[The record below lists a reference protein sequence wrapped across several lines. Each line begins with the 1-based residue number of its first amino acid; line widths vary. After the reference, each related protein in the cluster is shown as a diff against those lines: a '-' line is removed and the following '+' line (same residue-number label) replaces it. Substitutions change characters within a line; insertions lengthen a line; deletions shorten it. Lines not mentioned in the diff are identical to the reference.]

1 MGLAPFFPASAQT
14 AVVGV
19 TPAAT
24 APDSTANDDQET
36 LIRKVLIVGD
46 SMTGWMAERLNAYG
60 VRDGF
65 EVATVV
71 WDGSTIRK
79 WGASPRLAQIV
90 AEQKPDVVFI
100 SLGMNELF
108 ERNPQK
114 TLGESLDHIIAAMG
128 DTPYIWIGPPSW
140 PGHDDGRV
148 LVDWLAS
155 RLGPHRF
162 FNSFNLELARQSRTN
177 PHPSR
182 AGIIEWVDDFVTWLP
197 DNSGLSF
204 PPLIAP
210 APDAMS
216 RGKVFIYKR
225 MKEQL

>member
-1 MGLAPFFPASAQT
+1 MGLAPFFPAAAQT
-14 AVVGV
+14 TVAG
-19 TPAAT
+19 TPSAAAT
-24 APDSTANDDQET
+24 DSIGNNNQEN

-60 VRDGF
+60 VKDGF

-79 WGASPRLAQIV
+79 WGASPRLAQII

-108 ERNPQK
+108 ESNPQK
-114 TLGESLDHIIAAMG
+114 TLGESLDHIVAAMG
-128 DTPYIWIGPPSW
+128 ETPYIWIGPPSW
-140 PGHDDGRV
+140 PGHDDGRI

-155 RLGPHRF
+155 RLGPHKF
-162 FNSFNLELARQSRTN
+162 FNSFNLDLARQSKTN

-182 AGIIEWVDDFVTWLP
+182 AGIIEWVDDFVEWLP
-197 DNSGLSF
+197 ANSELHF
-204 PPLIAP
+204 PPLDAP
-210 APDAMS
+210 AANAMS